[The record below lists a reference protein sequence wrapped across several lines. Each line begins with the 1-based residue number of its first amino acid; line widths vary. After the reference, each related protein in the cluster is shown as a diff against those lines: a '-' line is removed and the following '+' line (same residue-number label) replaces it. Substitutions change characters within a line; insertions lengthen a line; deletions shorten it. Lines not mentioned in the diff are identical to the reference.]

1 LLARRRVN
9 STVRCFALILKL
21 GGFNMK
27 TFAWSIV
34 LLLIV
39 TVSTAAQSTTPNFG
53 LPELHTVKTVT
64 LSPPYSCRSSEQFQK
79 GYETT
84 ALFLSAYSK
93 QRNVPDL
100 LFNGAC
106 KSGNYFEPGTTFSL
120 IADLG
125 SEVALNEVSAA
136 RAFNLRRV
144 ASYADY
150 SKFVKAVK
158 VELNHTYAVLLNEDD
173 IRGLFIFKVIDYV
186 PDERVVLEYAVKSYQ
201 ITPTRGV
208 RSDGFDW
215 EKRSN

>member
-1 LLARRRVN
+1 
-9 STVRCFALILKL
+9 
-21 GGFNMK
+21 MK

-34 LLLIV
+34 LLIIV
-39 TVSTAAQSTTPNFG
+39 TVSAAAQSTTPNFG

-106 KSGNYFEPGTTFSL
+106 KSTNYFQPGTTFSL

-125 SEVALNEVSAA
+125 SEVALKEVSAS

-150 SKFVKAVK
+150 SKFVQALN
-158 VELNHTYAVLLNEDD
+158 VELNHTYAVLLNEDEF
-173 IRGLFIFKVIDYV
+173 RGLFIFKVIDYV

-201 ITPTRGV
+201 VTPARGV
-208 RSDGFDW
+208 RSDGIDW

>member
-1 LLARRRVN
+1 
-9 STVRCFALILKL
+9 
-21 GGFNMK
+21 MK

-39 TVSTAAQSTTPNFG
+39 TVSAAAQNTTPNFG
-53 LPELHTVKTVT
+53 LPELHKVKTVT

-106 KSGNYFEPGTTFSL
+106 KSANYFQPGTTFSL

-125 SEVALNEVSAA
+125 SKVALNEVSAS

-150 SKFVKAVK
+150 SKFVQAVN
-158 VELNHTYAVLLNEDD
+158 VELNHTYAVLLNEDEF
-173 IRGLFIFKVIDYV
+173 RGLFIFKVIDYV

-201 ITPTRGV
+201 VTPARGV